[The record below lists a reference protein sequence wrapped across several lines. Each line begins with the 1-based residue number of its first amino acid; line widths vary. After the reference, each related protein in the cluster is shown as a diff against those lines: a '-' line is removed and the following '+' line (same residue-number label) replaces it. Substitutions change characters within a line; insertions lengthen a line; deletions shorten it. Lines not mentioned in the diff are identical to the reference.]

1 LTQYINIGYT
11 RKAHGLE
18 GELKCSI
25 EERYEEDFLS
35 NERIFIDVKGSKV
48 PYFIA
53 NIRGKGEIILQLEE
67 VNNRDQAI
75 LLQSKGIFLR
85 EQDLIPDD
93 ERELEVIEE
102 TLQYARVAG
111 YLLKDQTLGDIAVI
125 NEVLDMPQQEMAF
138 LSYQNREILIP
149 LNEHLIVSIDDA
161 NKIVLMDLPEGLI

>member
-1 LTQYINIGYT
+1 MAQYINIGYT

-35 NERIFIDVKGSKV
+35 NERIFIDIKGSKV

-53 NIRGKGEIILQLEE
+53 NVRGKGEMILQLEE
-67 VNNRDQAI
+67 VTNRDQAI
-75 LLQSKGIFLR
+75 PLQSKGIFLR
-85 EQDLIPDD
+85 EQDLIPDE
-93 ERELEVIEE
+93 ERELEMEEE
-102 TLQYARVAG
+102 TLRYGQLTG
-111 YLLKDQTLGDIAVI
+111 YLLRDRTLGDIAVI

-138 LSYQNREILIP
+138 LLYQNREILIP

-161 NKIVLMDLPEGLI
+161 KKTVLMDLPEGLV